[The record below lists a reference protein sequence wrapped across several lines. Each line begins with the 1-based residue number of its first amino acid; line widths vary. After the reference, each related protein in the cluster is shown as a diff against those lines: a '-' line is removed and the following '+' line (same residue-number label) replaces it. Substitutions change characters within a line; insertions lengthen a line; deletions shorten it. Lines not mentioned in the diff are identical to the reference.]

1 MAAESQITATPAH
14 EISISSKLRPTLA
27 QCSCRTRILLWKTA
41 GEPNVFQ
48 ISACL
53 ATTFRV
59 IFSPAAPMRIGGGGL
74 CTRFGSHPPPLIVLL
89 PAPEVGFWLRP

>member
-27 QCSCRTRILLWKTA
+27 QCSCRTGILLRKTA

-48 ISACL
+48 ISAFL
-53 ATTFRV
+53 VTTFRV
-59 IFSPAAPMRIGGGGL
+59 IFSPAGPMRICGL
-74 CTRFGSHPPPLIVLL
+74 RVLFF
-89 PAPEVGFWLRP
+89 FWLGPLLLFVVASRLVVVFASVP